1 MTDVTA
7 TVDVAEDVR
16 GRLRELIPLV
26 GAEADQAEADGTLT
40 GAVVEAMRR
49 SGLFRIM
56 TPRCLGGMEAPVSTV
71 YEAIEEL
78 AKADGSASWSFMA
91 AAVYLGTAGALLG
104 DGAVERVFADSDVS
118 IAGQLA
124 PLGTAIPT
132 DNGYRVE
139 GRFGFASGAMHAS
152 WLFGGYRELVDG
164 EQVRLDNGLPRIH
177 GVLVPREYVEY
188 LGNWNVIGLRATG
201 SVDFQVPLQ
210 EIGSEYTFSTLE
222 AQPLRGGPLMR
233 LGPSG
238 MTAIGHA
245 AFATGVAR
253 TALDQLKQVAG
264 SKRRLGRKGL
274 IDDPYFQNQYAR
286 AEASL
291 GSARAY
297 ALAALTELGEAA
309 EADSITQEVRARA
322 RLATTHAC
330 HSARD
335 VISFAFQQSG
345 STGLRNGSILQRCY
359 RDISAGEQHVFTDHN
374 TYRDASLALLGI
386 APPTLQL

>member
-1 MTDVTA
+1 MTA
-7 TVDVAEDVR
+7 TIDVSEDALQRV
-16 GRLRELIPLV
+16 RELIPLI
-26 GAEADQAEADGTLT
+26 GTEADQAETDGTLT
-40 GAVVEAMRR
+40 PAVVDAMRR

-56 TPRCLGGMEAPVSTV
+56 APRCLGGAEAPVPTV
-71 YEAIEEL
+71 YQVIEEL

-91 AAVYLGTAGALLG
+91 TAVYLGTAGSLLG
-104 DGAVERVFADSDVS
+104 DSAVEKIFSDPNVS

-124 PLGTAIPT
+124 PLGTAIPIDGGFT
-132 DNGYRVE
+132 VE

-164 EQVRLDNGLPRIH
+164 EQVRLDSGLPRIH
-177 GVLVPREYVEY
+177 GVLVPREQVEY

-201 SVDFQVPLQ
+201 SVDFQVPQ
-210 EIGSEYTFSTLE
+210 QDIPAEYTFSTLE
-222 AQPLRGGPLMR
+222 DEPLRGGPLMR

-238 MTAIGHA
+238 MTAIGHS

-297 ALAALTELGEAA
+297 ALATLSELGEAA
-309 EADSITQEVRARA
+309 EADAITPEVRARA

-330 HSARD
+330 HCARD